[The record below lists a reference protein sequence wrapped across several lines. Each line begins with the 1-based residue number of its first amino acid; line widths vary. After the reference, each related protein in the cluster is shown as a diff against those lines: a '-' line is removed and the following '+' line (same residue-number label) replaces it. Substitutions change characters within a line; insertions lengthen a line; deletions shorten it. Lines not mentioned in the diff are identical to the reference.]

1 MKRIILSALALTI
14 SFQSFAQDEKAITAN
29 IKKVTVFLQGAQV
42 THEGSTT
49 LSKGKQI
56 VKLGDLSPYIQANS
70 VTVKTKGVTLI
81 NVIHQIN
88 YVQEASAP
96 KRLIALNDSIEL
108 VNDQLALAN
117 AKVQVLEEEKS
128 MVLANKA
135 IKGQEVLDIA
145 DLQEMA
151 KFYRDHLSEL
161 AEKIQEGKIKTRET
175 QNTLNRLVNEKNT
188 LGYNHGKETGEI
200 LMEVYANGG
209 AAAFEIS
216 YYTTN
221 ATWFPTY
228 DIRAKDINSAV
239 VLDYKANIQQ
249 NTGSDW
255 KDVELTLST
264 GNPSVSGQAPTIEK
278 WNISFYRE
286 SLRKLN
292 EKMMKSKARLN
303 APSFDADGASEVQ
316 SLPGVS
322 AGKYANAAP
331 IANYQEATTTTQYII
346 STPYSIL
353 SNSKNHKVD
362 IAQHEVAAT
371 YQYKAVPKIDPTAF
385 LVAQITNWEKFNL
398 LAGEANIFF
407 EDAFVGNS
415 FIDPATANDTMDISL
430 GRDKNIVISRTKV
443 GEESKKMILGSD
455 KSVEY
460 TWEIKVKNNKAKAVT
475 IEIKDQI
482 PVSTNG
488 DIEVSSEVKEG
499 ILDKETGIITNEFTV
514 NPSEEKVFRFTYKV
528 KYPKKYNVIL
538 E

>member
-1 MKRIILSALALTI
+1 MKRIILSAIALTI
-14 SFQSFAQDEKAITAN
+14 SFQSFAQYEKAITAN

-49 LSKGKQI
+49 LLKGKQT
-56 VKLGDLSPYIQANS
+56 VKLGDLSPFIQANS

-108 VNDQLALAN
+108 VNDQLALSN
-117 AKVQVLEEEKS
+117 AKVQVLEEEKA
-128 MVLANKA
+128 MVLANKS
-135 IKGQEVLDIA
+135 IKGEEVLDIA

-151 KFYRDHLSEL
+151 KFYRDHLGEV
-161 AEKIQEGKIKTRET
+161 AEKIQEGKLKTRGIE
-175 QNTLNRLVNEKNT
+175 NTLNRLINEKNT

-221 ATWFPTY
+221 ATWYPTY
-228 DIRAKDINSAV
+228 DIRAKDINSPV

-264 GNPSVSGQAPTIEK
+264 GNPSVSGQAPSINK
-278 WNISFYRE
+278 WNIDFWVQNYGKKYKTRP
-286 SLRKLN
+286 LACPDFDDKLAKSAPSEHN
-292 EKMMKSKARLN
+292 LSGNNKMM
-303 APSFDADGASEVQ
+303 E
-316 SLPGVS
+316 
-322 AGKYANAAP
+322 YAAP
-331 IANYQEATTTTQYII
+331 IANYQEATTTAQYII
-346 STPYSIL
+346 STPYTIA

-371 YQYKAVPKIDPTAF
+371 YQYKAVPKLDPTAF
-385 LVAQITNWEKFNL
+385 LVAQITNWEKYNL

-415 FIDPATANDTMDISL
+415 FIDPAAANDTMDISL
-430 GRDKNIVISRTKV
+430 GSDKNIVISRTKV

-482 PVSTNG
+482 PVSSNG

-499 ILDKETGIITNEFTV
+499 ILDNETGIITNEFTV

>member
-1 MKRIILSALALTI
+1 MKRIILSAIALTI

-49 LSKGKQI
+49 LLKGKQT

-81 NVIHQIN
+81 NVIHQVN

-108 VNDQLALAN
+108 VNDQLALSN
-117 AKVQVLEEEKS
+117 AKVQVLEEEKA
-128 MVLANKA
+128 MVLANKS
-135 IKGQEVLDIA
+135 IKGEEVLDIA

-151 KFYRDHLSEL
+151 KFYRDHLGEV
-161 AEKIQEGKIKTRET
+161 AEKILEGKLKTRGIE
-175 QNTLNRLVNEKNT
+175 NTLNRLINEKNT

-221 ATWFPTY
+221 ATWYPTY
-228 DIRAKDINSAV
+228 DIRAKDINSPV

-264 GNPSVSGQAPTIEK
+264 GNPSVSGQAPSINK
-278 WNISFYRE
+278 WNIDFWVERQRRYTGGKKLKME
-286 SLRKLN
+286 SMAAPAMAEDISVLSLS
-292 EKMMKSKARLN
+292 KS
-303 APSFDADGASEVQ
+303 
-316 SLPGVS
+316 
-322 AGKYANAAP
+322 ANSYGFSAP

-346 STPYSIL
+346 STPYTIA

-371 YQYKAVPKIDPTAF
+371 YQYKAVPKLDPTAF
-385 LVAQITNWEKFNL
+385 LVAQITNWEKYNL

-415 FIDPATANDTMDISL
+415 FIDPAAANDTMDISL
-430 GRDKNIVISRTKV
+430 GSDKNIVISRTKV

-499 ILDKETGIITNEFTV
+499 ILDNETGIITNEFTV

>member
-1 MKRIILSALALTI
+1 MKRIVLSAIALTI
-14 SFQSFAQDEKAITAN
+14 SFQSFAQNEKAINAD
-29 IKKVTVFLQGAQV
+29 IKKVTVYLQGAQI

-49 LSKGKQI
+49 LSKGKQT
-56 VKLGDLSPYIQANS
+56 VKLADLSPYIQANS

-108 VNDQLALAN
+108 VTDQLNLSN
-117 AKVQVLEEEKS
+117 AKVQILEEEKS

-135 IKGQEVLDIA
+135 IKGQEVLDVA

-151 KFYRDHLSEL
+151 KFFRDHLSEL
-161 AEKIQEGKIKTRET
+161 ADRIQEGKIKTRDI

-188 LGYNHGKETGEI
+188 LGYNHGKQTGEI

-221 ATWFPTY
+221 ATWYPTY
-228 DIRAKDINSAV
+228 DIRAKDINSPV

-264 GNPSVSGQAPTIEK
+264 GNPTVSGQAPTLNR
-278 WNISFYRE
+278 WNIDFYRE
-286 SLRKLN
+286 YLN
-292 EKMMKSKARLN
+292 NISILSKKAKSARAN
-303 APSFDADGASEVQ
+303 APVYDLEEMKVQ
-316 SLPGVS
+316 SDGY
-322 AGKYANAAP
+322 GKKFENAAP
-331 IANYQEATTTTQYII
+331 IAQMQEATTTTQYII

-353 SNSKNHKVD
+353 SNGKNHKVD

-371 YQYKAVPKIDPTAF
+371 YKYKAVPKIDPTAF
-385 LVAQITNWEKFNL
+385 LIAQITNWEKFNL

-415 FIDPATANDTMDISL
+415 FIDPTVANDTMDISL
-430 GRDKNIVISRTKV
+430 GRDKNIVISRTKAN
-443 GEESKKMILGSD
+443 EQSKKTILGGD

-460 TWEIKVKNNKAKAVT
+460 TWEIKVKNNKGKVIT

-482 PVSTNG
+482 PVSTNN

-499 ILDKETGIITNEFTV
+499 QLDKETGIITNEFTV

>member
-1 MKRIILSALALTI
+1 MKRIIFSALALTI
-14 SFQSFAQDEKAITAN
+14 SFQSFSQDEKAINAN

-49 LSKGKQI
+49 LLKGKQT

-96 KRLIALNDSIEL
+96 KRLIALEDSIEL
-108 VNDQLALAN
+108 VNDQLSLSN
-117 AKVQVLEEEKS
+117 DKVQVLEEEKS

-151 KFYRDHLSEL
+151 KFFRDHLSEL
-161 AEKIQEGKIKTRET
+161 ADKIQEGKLKTRGI
-175 QNTLNRLVNEKNT
+175 QNTLNRLINEKNT

-228 DIRAKDINSAV
+228 DIRAKDINSPV

-264 GNPSVSGQAPTIEK
+264 GNPSVSGQAPSINK
-278 WNISFYRE
+278 WNIDFWVERYR
-286 SLRKLN
+286 
-292 EKMMKSKARLN
+292 
-303 APSFDADGASEVQ
+303 GY
-316 SLPGVS
+316 G
-322 AGKYANAAP
+322 AGKELKMKALAAPAMEDGIIVESNSKSANSYGFSAP
-331 IANYQEATTTTQYII
+331 IANYQEAATTTQYII
-346 STPYSIL
+346 STPYTIASD
-353 SNSKNHKVD
+353 SKNHKVD
-362 IAQHEVAAT
+362 IAQHEVAAN
-371 YQYKAVPKIDPTAF
+371 YQYKAVPKLDPTAF
-385 LVAQITNWEKFNL
+385 LVAQITNWEKYNL

-415 FIDPATANDTMDISL
+415 YIDPAAANDTMDISL

-460 TWEIKVKNNKAKAVT
+460 TWEIKVKNNKGKAVT

-514 NPSEEKVFRFTYKV
+514 NPSEERVFRFTYKV

>member
-1 MKRIILSALALTI
+1 MKRIILSAIALTI

-49 LSKGKQI
+49 LLKGKQT

-108 VNDQLALAN
+108 VNDQLALSN
-117 AKVQVLEEEKS
+117 AKVQVLEEEKA
-128 MVLANKA
+128 MVLANKS
-135 IKGQEVLDIA
+135 IKGEEVLDIA

-151 KFYRDHLSEL
+151 KFYRDHLGEV
-161 AEKIQEGKIKTRET
+161 AEKILEGKLKTRGIE
-175 QNTLNRLVNEKNT
+175 NTLNRLINEKNT

-221 ATWFPTY
+221 ATWYPTY
-228 DIRAKDINSAV
+228 DIRAKDINSPV

-264 GNPSVSGQAPTIEK
+264 GNPSVSGQAPSINK

-286 SLRKLN
+286 SLERFKKSSKQARTKVYGLSAPTVA
-292 EKMMKSKARLN
+292 EGKMDLN
-303 APSFDADGASEVQ
+303 AYES
-316 SLPGVS
+316 
-322 AGKYANAAP
+322 AAP
-331 IANYQEATTTTQYII
+331 IANYQEAATTTQYII
-346 STPYSIL
+346 STPYTIA

-371 YQYKAVPKIDPTAF
+371 YQYKAVPKLDPTAF
-385 LVAQITNWEKFNL
+385 LVAQITNWEKYNL

-415 FIDPATANDTMDISL
+415 FIDPAAANDTMDISL

-499 ILDKETGIITNEFTV
+499 ILDNETGIITNEFTV

>member
-1 MKRIILSALALTI
+1 MKRIILSAIALTI

-49 LSKGKQI
+49 LLKGKQT
-56 VKLGDLSPYIQANS
+56 VKLGDLSPFIQANS

-108 VNDQLALAN
+108 VNDQLALSN
-117 AKVQVLEEEKS
+117 AKVQVLEEEKA
-128 MVLANKA
+128 MVLANKS
-135 IKGQEVLDIA
+135 IKGEEVLDIA

-151 KFYRDHLSEL
+151 KFYRDHLGEV
-161 AEKIQEGKIKTRET
+161 AEKIQEGKLKTRGIE
-175 QNTLNRLVNEKNT
+175 NTLNRLINEKNT

-221 ATWFPTY
+221 ATWYPTY
-228 DIRAKDINSAV
+228 DIRAKDINSPV

-264 GNPSVSGQAPTIEK
+264 GNPSVSGQAPSINK
-278 WNISFYRE
+278 WNIDFWVQNYGKKYKTRP
-286 SLRKLN
+286 LACPDFDDKLAKSAPSEHN
-292 EKMMKSKARLN
+292 LSGNNKMM
-303 APSFDADGASEVQ
+303 E
-316 SLPGVS
+316 
-322 AGKYANAAP
+322 YAAP
-331 IANYQEATTTTQYII
+331 IANYQEATTTAQYII
-346 STPYSIL
+346 STPYTIA

-371 YQYKAVPKIDPTAF
+371 YQYKAVPKLDPTAF
-385 LVAQITNWEKFNL
+385 LVAQITNWEKYNL

-415 FIDPATANDTMDISL
+415 FIDPAAANDTMDISL
-430 GRDKNIVISRTKV
+430 GSDKNIVISRTKV

-482 PVSTNG
+482 PVSSNG

-499 ILDKETGIITNEFTV
+499 ILDNETGIITNEFTV

>member
-1 MKRIILSALALTI
+1 MKRIILSAIALTI

-49 LSKGKQI
+49 LLKGKQT

-108 VNDQLALAN
+108 VNDQLALSN
-117 AKVQVLEEEKS
+117 AKVQVLEEEKA
-128 MVLANKA
+128 MVLANKS
-135 IKGQEVLDIA
+135 IKGEEVLDIA

-151 KFYRDHLSEL
+151 KFYRDHLGEV
-161 AEKIQEGKIKTRET
+161 AEKILEGKLKTRGIE
-175 QNTLNRLVNEKNT
+175 NTLNRLINEKNT

-221 ATWFPTY
+221 ATWYPTY
-228 DIRAKDINSAV
+228 DRRAKDINSPV

-264 GNPSVSGQAPTIEK
+264 GNPSVSGQAPSINK
-278 WNISFYRE
+278 WNIDFWVERQRRYTGGKKLKME
-286 SLRKLN
+286 SMAAPAMAEDISALSLS
-292 EKMMKSKARLN
+292 KS
-303 APSFDADGASEVQ
+303 
-316 SLPGVS
+316 
-322 AGKYANAAP
+322 ANSYGFSAP
-331 IANYQEATTTTQYII
+331 IANYQEAATTTQYII
-346 STPYSIL
+346 STPYTIASD
-353 SNSKNHKVD
+353 SKNHKVD

-371 YQYKAVPKIDPTAF
+371 YQYKAVPKLDPTAF
-385 LVAQITNWEKFNL
+385 LVAQITNWEKYNL

-415 FIDPATANDTMDISL
+415 FIDPAAANDTMDISL
-430 GRDKNIVISRTKV
+430 GSDKNIVISRTKV

-499 ILDKETGIITNEFTV
+499 ILDNETGIITNEFTV

>member
-1 MKRIILSALALTI
+1 MKRIIFSALALTI
-14 SFQSFAQDEKAITAN
+14 SFQSFSQDEKAINAN

-49 LSKGKQI
+49 LLKGKQT

-96 KRLIALNDSIEL
+96 KRLIVLNDSIEL
-108 VNDQLALAN
+108 VNDQFALSN
-117 AKVQVLEEEKS
+117 AKVEVLEEEKS

-151 KFYRDHLSEL
+151 KFFRDHLSEL
-161 AEKIQEGKIKTRET
+161 ADKIQEGKLKTRVI
-175 QNTLNRLVNEKNT
+175 QNTLNRLINEKNT

-209 AAAFEIS
+209 VAAFEIS

-264 GNPSVSGQAPTIEK
+264 GNPSVSGQAPSINK
-278 WNISFYRE
+278 WNIDFWVERKRGYGGAKKLKME
-286 SLRKLN
+286 SL
-292 EKMMKSKARLN
+292 A
-303 APSFDADGASEVQ
+303 APSFSDDSYGEIQ
-316 SLPGVS
+316 SDF
-322 AGKYANAAP
+322 KANNYQFSSP

-371 YQYKAVPKIDPTAF
+371 YQYKAVPKLDPTAF
-385 LVAQITNWEKFNL
+385 LVAQITNWEKYNL

-415 FIDPATANDTMDISL
+415 FIDPAAANDTMDISL

-460 TWEIKVKNNKAKAVT
+460 TLEIKVKNNKAKAVT

-488 DIEVSSEVKEG
+488 DIEVSCEVKEG
-499 ILDKETGIITNEFTV
+499 VLDKETGIITNEFAV